1 MNYEKKYKEA
11 LESLKGLL
19 ESVSEDNYSITKDD
33 IIEIF
38 PDLKESDDEKIRKVL
53 IELVKCN
60 EKSGYKLLNNVPTSS
75 MVAWL
80 EKQGDYHKGFRDG
93 YNSGIHEEKPLK
105 WTKHDE
111 LVRKEAI
118 SCLKHWK
125 NCIPT
130 TWNEDYKNI
139 LMWLENELSVHTEK
153 QSDKSQGKSALEVIN
168 EEKNDNQFCVKST
181 NNVEPKFKVGD
192 WIVNNNTKIVF
203 SIKSYNS
210 GYYTLEDT
218 NGNTYSPC
226 LPPTKEYYHLWSIED
241 AKPGDILASKDGN
254 SILIFRHLSLDD
266 DDTFLAYYSI
276 TFSPYYNMQEYD
288 EVNWLNNNFVPAT
301 KEQRDLLLQKMTEAG
316 YEYDAEK
323 EQLRKM
329 EYYKSKSTEPNW
341 VHHKVDLSGC
351 SEEYRKAYYDGWN
364 NCNQQH
370 AQLKA
375 EQKPIKWSEEDE
387 KKRKL
392 LIDILNVNHPNGVF
406 KVNPANTLNM
416 ESMRTEELI
425 SWLKSLKPQNTWK
438 PSDEQLKQLG
448 KYCPDNTAL
457 TALYEQLKKLK

>member
-1 MNYEKKYKEA
+1 MDYEKKYKEA

-19 ESVSEDNYSITKDD
+19 ESVSEDNYPITKDD

-80 EKQGDYHKGFRDG
+80 EKQGDK
-93 YNSGIHEEKPLK
+93 
-105 WTKHDE
+105 DE
-111 LVRKEAI
+111 LIKELGEYKAKYTQEVLEKHIDNMNNKDDERLRNTTIAFLKDFADKGYENAI
-118 SCLKHWK
+118 E
-125 NCIPT
+125 CI
-130 TWNEDYKNI
+130 D
-139 LMWLENELSVHTEK
+139 WLEK
-153 QSDKSQGKSALEVIN
+153 QGEQKLQGKSALEAIN

-241 AKPGDILASKDGN
+241 AKVGDILASKDGN

-266 DDTFLAYYSI
+266 DDTFLSYYSV